1 MPQIYT
7 SVYVFTTSGH
17 CREEEEKQ
25 RALNLMK
32 HQPEIDSAFLELI
45 MATVF
50 PVRKNEDQNKDCVA
64 LLKQLKLAH
73 SNIYLS
79 HIQLTM

>member
-1 MPQIYT
+1 
-7 SVYVFTTSGH
+7 
-17 CREEEEKQ
+17 
-25 RALNLMK
+25 MK

-50 PVRKNEDQNKDCVA
+50 PVRKNEDQNKDGAA

-79 HIQLTM
+79 HIQLTT